1 MCIVQG
7 HSVVVSSDEVPDGN
21 TQNMQAHYPNPT
33 SSWIRLSNFIHS
45 RYKQNYFWET
55 FMVLMKE
62 LWFISSIKM
71 SSSQQKQ
78 KSGYK
83 WAFLLFDNK
92 DYNTELLLIASSE
105 IGAERQGTK

>member
-1 MCIVQG
+1 
-7 HSVVVSSDEVPDGN
+7 
-21 TQNMQAHYPNPT
+21 
-33 SSWIRLSNFIHS
+33 
-45 RYKQNYFWET
+45 
-55 FMVLMKE
+55 
-62 LWFISSIKM
+62 M